1 LLVVVADRDRP
12 SALETT
18 MTLVRSYSRLPFL
31 VTLAMSA
38 ASAQAAETAAPAS
51 AAEAYRAVFQ
61 DSLDNRRGII
71 VFVNGQSIPGAV
83 VRLIGSDAVEL
94 RNQEHGR
101 IVVRIDRIDGV
112 AAP

>member
-1 LLVVVADRDRP
+1 
-12 SALETT
+12 
-18 MTLVRSYSRLPFL
+18 MTLIRSCSRLPFL
-31 VTLAMSA
+31 LTLAMSA
-38 ASAQAAETAAPAS
+38 VSVQAADAPPPTS
-51 AAEAYRAVFQ
+51 AAEAYRSVFQ

-71 VFVNGQSIPGAV
+71 VYVNGQSIPGAV